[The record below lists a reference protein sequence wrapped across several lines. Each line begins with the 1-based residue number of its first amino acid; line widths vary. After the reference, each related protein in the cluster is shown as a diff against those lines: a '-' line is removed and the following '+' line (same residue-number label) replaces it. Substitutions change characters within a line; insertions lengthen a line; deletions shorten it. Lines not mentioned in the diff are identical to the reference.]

1 MRLININDVPEGS
14 VIAKPVYD
22 SKLSLLI
29 NTGAVLTSKLL
40 EKLKQVDIRHLYIED
55 EISRG
60 IVLEPM
66 ISDEIKLQTIV
77 YMKELYDSQLIKEN
91 NNDADLAQQAVREG
105 QIRELKHLIDDIITE
120 IYARNNKKY
129 YSTELMGAEMYHYNH
144 AVEVMILSLLI
155 GSKMGLD
162 RERLL
167 KLGVGAILADI
178 GKTRVPQ
185 EILNKK
191 GKLEPAEFE
200 EMKLHV
206 DYGYHLLKNL
216 VGLSSLSRQIILLH
230 HEKLDGSGY
239 PNGFTGE
246 NIPLLVRIVTVCD
259 IFGAIVSDRN
269 YNNRISV
276 DTALEIL
283 RSATPTKLDQDV
295 FHKLMEVV
303 DIYPPGSIIEL
314 SNGKVGIVMFN
325 NPNSPTR
332 PVVRLIDATIS
343 NEADKIVDLMKDLT
357 VFVKKVL
364 PKLPE

>member
-1 MRLININDVPEGS
+1 MRLININDVQEGS
-14 VIAKPVYD
+14 TIAKPVYD

-29 NTGAVLTSKLL
+29 NTGATLTDKLL
-40 EKLKQVDIRHLYIED
+40 SKLKQVDIRHLYIED
-55 EISRG
+55 ELSKG

-66 ISDEIKLQTIV
+66 ISDELKLQTIV
-77 YMKELYDSQLIKEN
+77 YMKELYDSQLIKEGEETN
-91 NNDADLAQQAVREG
+91 LVQQAVREG
-105 QIRELKHLIDDIITE
+105 QIRELKNLIDDIITE

-155 GSKMGLD
+155 GTKMGLD

-167 KLGVGAILADI
+167 KLGMGAILADI

-191 GKLEPAEFE
+191 GKLEPEEFE

-206 DYGYHLLKNL
+206 DHGYHLLKNL

-239 PNGFTGE
+239 PNGFSGE

-283 RSATPTKLDQDV
+283 RSATPSKLDPDV

-314 SNGKVGIVMFN
+314 SSGKVGIVMFN

-332 PVVRLIDATIS
+332 PVVRLIDSSIR
-343 NEADKIVDLMKDLT
+343 NDEDKIVDLMKDLT

-364 PKLPE
+364 PKLSE